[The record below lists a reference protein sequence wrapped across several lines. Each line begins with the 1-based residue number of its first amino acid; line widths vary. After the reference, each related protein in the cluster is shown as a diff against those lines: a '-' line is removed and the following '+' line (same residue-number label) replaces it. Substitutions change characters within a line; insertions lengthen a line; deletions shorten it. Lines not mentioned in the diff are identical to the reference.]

1 MRKIEPPANTLY
13 IDHVAYQ
20 STISYNAVYK
30 HYKSVFRLV

>member
-30 HYKSVFRLV
+30 SVFRLV

>member
-20 STISYNAVYK
+20 STISYYAVYK